1 MRPLQP
7 MRPLAP
13 AVGIGLL
20 ALGLIGIVLPILPGI
35 PLLIAGAFLV
45 ACNRPGLRRR
55 LWQHERIRPWVER
68 IEAADATGLAMFDRV
83 RLRVLMFVSAF
94 LPRK

>member
-1 MRPLQP
+1 

-20 ALGLIGIVLPILPGI
+20 VLGLIGIILPILPGI

-55 LWQHERIRPWVER
+55 LWRDERIRPWVER
-68 IEAADATGLAMFDRV
+68 IEAADATGLALFDRA

>member
-1 MRPLQP
+1 

-20 ALGLIGIVLPILPGI
+20 VLGLIGIVLPILPGI

-68 IEAADATGLAMFDRV
+68 IEAADATGLALFDRV

>member
-1 MRPLQP
+1 MQRTV
-7 MRPLAP
+7 P

-20 ALGLIGIVLPILPGI
+20 ALGLVGIALPILPGI

-45 ACNRPGLRRR
+45 ASNRPGLKRR
-55 LWQHERIRPWVER
+55 LWRHERIRPWVER
-68 IEAADATGLAMFDRV
+68 IEAADATGLALFDRL
-83 RLRVLMFVSAF
+83 RLRVLMFVSAL

>member
-1 MRPLQP
+1 MRPV
-7 MRPLAP
+7 AP

>member
-1 MRPLQP
+1 MRPV
-7 MRPLAP
+7 AP

-20 ALGLIGIVLPILPGI
+20 VLGLIGIVLPILPGI

-83 RLRVLMFVSAF
+83 RLRVLMFVSAL